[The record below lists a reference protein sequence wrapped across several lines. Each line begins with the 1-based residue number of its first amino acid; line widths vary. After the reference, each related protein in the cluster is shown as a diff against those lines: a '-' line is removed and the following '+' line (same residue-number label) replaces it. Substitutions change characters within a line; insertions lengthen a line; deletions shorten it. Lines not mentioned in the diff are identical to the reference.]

1 MYTLNVHN
9 VAQFSRAI
17 HSACYDQTAV
27 RKDFPVLTYEEGV
40 RFRNCVTKFSVW
52 MPTLKENLRNTA
64 YHYNCEKLTAIE
76 EPDHA
81 TDAYKNETE
90 RLANLN
96 KHYQL

>member
-1 MYTLNVHN
+1 MNVHN

-17 HSACYDQTAV
+17 HNACYDQAAV
-27 RKDFPVLTYEEGV
+27 RKDFPVLTYDEGV

-64 YHYNCEKLTAIE
+64 YHYNVEKLTAIE
-76 EPDHA
+76 EPDLA
-81 TDAYKNETE
+81 TDEYRDETA
-90 RLANLN
+90 RLTRLN